1 MVRCGPAYQYVW
13 TKKKQ
18 ERRGEKEKGFERGG
32 LAEGQARSKE
42 EQRTRRMYHPEGKE
56 RGKRKGGG
64 AEDGEDGGKTDEE
77 EAEKEAGKQIRRTM
91 HTEGKEGSS
100 YQQRSD

>member
-18 ERRGEKEKGFERGG
+18 EKRGEKEKGFERGG
-32 LAEGQARSKE
+32 FAEGQARAKE
-42 EQRTRRMYHPEGKE
+42 EQRTRRMYHPESKE

-64 AEDGEDGGKTDEE
+64 AEDGGKTDEE
-77 EAEKEAGKQIRRTM
+77 EAEKEAGKQIRRTR
-91 HTEGKEGSS
+91 HTECKEGSS